1 MKMLAGNQAGQLKKS
16 TAGTTFHYDNVSS
29 YDYSRDILTNHSC
42 NAVTSHDVMYW
53 TCKFYIYF
61 TFQVSFLL
69 SNLKCS
75 SIGAES
81 RIHPRL
87 VEICAYLGC
96 QIFEIQPG
104 RGLAPGLLCLL
115 EAMIL

>member
-1 MKMLAGNQAGQLKKS
+1 MVLQAMTSCIGHANS
-16 TAGTTFHYDNVSS
+16 TSN
-29 YDYSRDILTNHSC
+29 
-42 NAVTSHDVMYW
+42 
-53 TCKFYIYF
+53 F
-61 TFQVSFLL
+61 TFQMSFLL